1 MQQLRQKA
9 IWKSILPSQPHNLS
23 LKTHLEVSMFIKNDS
38 KRTDVILAL
47 LNIIF
52 FLGMIT
58 VNALA
63 NILPINGLNTGELS
77 AFYPNL
83 FVPTGLTFSIWG
95 IIYILLFI
103 YVIYALIA
111 AIKGKHDILSIKT
124 QIAFALTC
132 ILNGIWIFFWH
143 YKLIVLSE
151 LVMLALLITLIYL
164 FLKTDKLGTKGFLK
178 TLAISAPINIY
189 LGWITVATIAN
200 TTALLV
206 AKNWGAWGISE
217 NIWTITMILIATC
230 ITVIML
236 IKKQGVYYALVVI
249 WAFIGILIKRSADEI
264 LYKDITFTLSLSLGI
279 LVVVFIYVLI
289 KKRLKS

>member
-1 MQQLRQKA
+1 
-9 IWKSILPSQPHNLS
+9 
-23 LKTHLEVSMFIKNDS
+23 MFIKNDS